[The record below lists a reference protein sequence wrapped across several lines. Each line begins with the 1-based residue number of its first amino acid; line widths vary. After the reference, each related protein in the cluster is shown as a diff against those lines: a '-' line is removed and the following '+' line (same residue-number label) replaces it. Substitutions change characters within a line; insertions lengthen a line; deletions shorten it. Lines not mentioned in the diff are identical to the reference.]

1 MSKIHV
7 LIVEDDPFI
16 AEDIREALTNVGYYV
31 AGVAHNKVDA
41 INMLEKVSP
50 DFALLDINLGDNLD
64 GILIGEAINSRLQI
78 PFLYLTSYSNREI
91 INKVKHTLPMGY
103 IVKPF
108 DESDLFSAIEIAISN
123 FYTFNKTDVLTLELV
138 NNAIATT
145 ITQKE
150 FDVLKD
156 IYKGKTNNQMATDH
170 FVSINTIKTHIKN
183 IYEKLDVHSR
193 PEAIIKLKTL
203 TNS

>member
-7 LIVEDDPFI
+7 LVVEDDPFI

-41 INMLEKVSP
+41 KDMLENISP

-64 GILIGEAINSRLQI
+64 GILIGEAINSKYQI

-91 INKVKHTLPMGY
+91 LNKVKHTLPMGY

-123 FYTFNKTDVLTLELV
+123 FYTFHKTDVLTLELV
-138 NNAIATT
+138 NNAMANT

-170 FVSINTIKTHIKN
+170 FVSINTIKTHIKS

>member
-64 GILIGEAINSRLQI
+64 GILIGEAINSNYQI

>member
-7 LIVEDDPFI
+7 LVVEDDPFI

-41 INMLEKVSP
+41 MDMLEKISP

-64 GILIGEAINSRLQI
+64 GILIGEAINSKYQI

-91 INKVKHTLPMGY
+91 LNKVKHTLPMGY

-108 DESDLFSAIEIAISN
+108 DESDLFSAIEIAVSN
-123 FYTFNKTDVLTLELV
+123 FYTFHKTDVLTLELV
-138 NNAIATT
+138 NNAIANT

-170 FVSINTIKTHIKN
+170 FVSINTIKTHIKS

>member
-7 LIVEDDPFI
+7 LVVEDDPFI

-41 INMLEKVSP
+41 MDMLENISP

-64 GILIGEAINSRLQI
+64 GILIGEAINSKYQI

-91 INKVKHTLPMGY
+91 LNKVKHTLPMGY

-108 DESDLFSAIEIAISN
+108 DESDLFSAIEIAVSN
-123 FYTFNKTDVLTLELV
+123 FYTFHKTDVLTLELV
-138 NNAIATT
+138 NNVIANT

-170 FVSINTIKTHIKN
+170 FVSINTIKTHIKS